1 MIYIQKDIRTE
12 KREKMICKR
21 CEQRI
26 PDNTRNRA
34 PYCRHCY
41 SAIQH
46 KKALDKINNL
56 WDKVTNNG

>member
-1 MIYIQKDIRTE
+1 
-12 KREKMICKR
+12 MICKR